1 MGGTGGARGRPGSA
15 LREQLGPVAVLA
27 VGTAVLLTLGMA
39 TGQANWPVY
48 AAVVLGGAA
57 VVARLHV
64 RVGLSTPTVWGLVAF
79 ALGHLAGGMVPV
91 GDGVLYQLWLVDGV
105 VRYDNLQHAVGFGF
119 VGRAIWETLQHRLA
133 PPEHDRPGIALWIVV
148 LGAAAAGAVNEIVEY
163 LLTLVLPEHQVGG
176 YDNTAR
182 DLIADLLGGLAVGW
196 WTRRRIRQL
205 AGADRTA
212 GETVGGDTQR

>member
-1 MGGTGGARGRPGSA
+1 MSGTTSTGRRLGATVRQQR
-15 LREQLGPVAVLA
+15 GPVAV
-27 VGTAVLLTLGMA
+27 VVIGTVLLLTLGIA
-39 TGQANWPVY
+39 TGQDNWPVY

-57 VVARLHV
+57 AVTRLHV
-64 RVGLSTPTVWGLVAF
+64 RVGLSTPTIWGLVVF

-105 VRYDNLQHAVGFGF
+105 LRYDNVQHAVGFGV
-119 VGRAIWETLQHRLA
+119 VGRAVWETLQHRLA
-133 PPEHDRPGIALWIVV
+133 PAERDRPAVALWIVV

-182 DLIADLLGGLAVGW
+182 DLIANLLGGLAVGW
-196 WTRRRIRQL
+196 WTRRGIARTTGPQ
-205 AGADRTA
+205 RTA
-212 GETVGGDTQR
+212 AEATGDSRR